1 MSSMSS
7 VRQEISASIFAL
19 NVVCVT
25 LQTMLSSV
33 SVQSKKVRLP
43 VQNLLK
49 LNS

>member
-1 MSSMSS
+1 MSS
-7 VRQEISASIFAL
+7 ISALGQVISTSIRAAK
-19 NVVCVT
+19 VVCT
-25 LQTMLSSV
+25 TFHRIWSSV